1 MKYLLIKLSP
11 RSSLHLG
18 QREQWLEGSRTY
30 IPSDTIFSALCHCH
44 LLLYGEVESLLAEF
58 KDGDPPFLLSSVF
71 PRWGDDL
78 YFPLPKNQLAADK
91 DLKKLKFVNQTLLFR
106 LLSGEKLQDLKDE
119 LEINHELKCL
129 PLIKKERNVDE
140 AEDQKKSRAL
150 SQELDL
156 DDRCW
161 QLEDIPR
168 VALNRLNN
176 HPGENF
182 FHFGQVTYAQDAGL
196 FILVEVRNE
205 KWQQKIEALFRL
217 MCDEGIGGDRTCGKG
232 LFRQPV
238 FLDFE
243 PLHIAEPNAAYS
255 LSAYFPRPE
264 EIAGLDESF
273 YELEERKGY
282 IFSPLNRSLRRRSIR
297 VFTEGCVFS
306 HKGQRIGRL
315 ENIAPDIFNAHP
327 VYRYGFLFSFPCKLE
342 ET

>member
-18 QREQWLEGSRTY
+18 QREQWLEGSQTY

-58 KDGDPPFLLSSVF
+58 KEGNPPFLLSSAF
-71 PRWGDDL
+71 PWWGDDF
-78 YFPLPKNQLAADK
+78 YFPLPKNQLVADK
-91 DLKKLKFVNQTLLFR
+91 DLKKIKFVNQTLLLR
-106 LLSGEKLQDLKDE
+106 LLLGEKLQDLKDE
-119 LEINHELKCL
+119 MEINQKLKYL
-129 PLIKKERNVDE
+129 PLIKKEHQTGE
-140 AEDQKKSRAL
+140 ANSAIKSEAL
-150 SQELDL
+150 SKGLDL
-156 DDRCW
+156 DDKCW
-161 QLEDIPR
+161 QSEEIPR

-182 FHFGQVTYAQDAGL
+182 FHFGQVTYAKDAGL
-196 FILVEVRNE
+196 FILVEIKNK

-243 PLHIAEPNAAYS
+243 PPHIEEPTASYS

-264 EIAGLDESF
+264 EVAGLDESF

-282 IFSPLNRSLRRRSIR
+282 IFSPYNRSLRRRSIR
-297 VFTEGCVFS
+297 VFTEGCVFRY
-306 HKGQRIGRL
+306 KGQRIGKL
-315 ENIAPDIFNAHP
+315 ENIAPDIFNTHP
-327 VYRYGFLFSFPCKLE
+327 VYRYGFLLSFPCKLE